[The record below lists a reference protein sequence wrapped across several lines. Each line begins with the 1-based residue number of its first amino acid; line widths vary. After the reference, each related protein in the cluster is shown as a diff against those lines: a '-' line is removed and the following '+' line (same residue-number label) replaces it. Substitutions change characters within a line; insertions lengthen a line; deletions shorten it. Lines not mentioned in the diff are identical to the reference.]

1 MVMRSFSKNNVVVV
15 GLLVALATLT
25 GACARSKSV
34 GTLPGD
40 SVSADGGITLSPP
53 QLSTSPSEMREAR
66 EGLGPVE
73 SRLYPPELI
82 MEHQSELGI
91 TDEQKKTLLAETQ
104 KGQSDMVRLQWELQ
118 GEKEKLVTL
127 LTPDHVDEAR
137 VQAAA
142 AQVMDRESKV
152 KASHLGMLV
161 RVKNVLTAEQQ
172 KKLRDIRANAQP
184 TQLAPLPPAPA
195 PAPTPS
201 GPRSDGPR
209 PAQPSPPKPP
219 PPRPHPNE
227 SPGY

>member
-1 MVMRSFSKNNVVVV
+1 MQMRSFSKNNVVVGIV
-15 GLLVALATLT
+15 VVLAALT

-104 KGQSDMVRLQWELQ
+104 KGQSDMIRLQWELQ

-161 RVKNVLTAEQQ
+161 RVKNVLTADQQ
-172 KKLRDIRANAQP
+172 KKLRDIRASAQP
-184 TQLAPLPPAPA
+184 TQLAPLPPAP
-195 PAPTPS
+195 PPTPS
-201 GPRSDGPR
+201 GPRNEGPR

-219 PPRPHPNE
+219 PRPHPNPNE